1 MRLLINLLILSLV
14 IICVA
19 PFFIKR
25 HDGRPL
31 INFSKPNLL
40 NKLPILSRLPTL
52 REIIPSS
59 RSKPDTAPSKSYTKV
74 YKWKDK
80 NGVLHFS
87 DRKNAN
93 DPCEV
98 ISVKTNIPD
107 TGQGKSNDFAKL
119 KEFKN
124 NYLKTDEKKDFLNK
138 DIINKDLI
146 NNDLINEDLI
156 NMLFPTT
163 IPITQ
168 IPKLIKD
175 AQGLEQL
182 LENKYKE
189 QLRIINEQ

>member
-14 IICVA
+14 IVCVA

-31 INFSKPNLL
+31 INFSKPKLL
-40 NKLPILSRLPTL
+40 NKLPKLPKFPSL

-59 RSKPDTAPSKSYTKV
+59 RSKPDTVPSKTYTKM

-80 NGVLHFS
+80 NGVLHYS
-87 DRKNAN
+87 DRKNEN

-98 ISVKTNIPD
+98 IHIKTNIPD

-119 KEFKN
+119 KEVKN

-138 DIINKDLI
+138 DLINTDLI

-175 AQGLEQL
+175 AQEIG
-182 LENKYKE
+182 
-189 QLRIINEQ
+189 RAHV